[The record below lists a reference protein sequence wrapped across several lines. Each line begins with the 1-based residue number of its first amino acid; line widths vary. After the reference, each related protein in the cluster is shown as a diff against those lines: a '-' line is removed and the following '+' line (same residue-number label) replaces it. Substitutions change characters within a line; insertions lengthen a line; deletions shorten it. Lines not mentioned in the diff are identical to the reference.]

1 MLGMKINVTGQGTDD
16 FRITLNMPGYVQQLL
31 KRTKM
36 EGCNAV
42 KSPAEAKLRLSR
54 SDPPAQ
60 DGGLINGVPYRSCCG
75 AVLWMTLTCRPELA
89 HTQSL
94 Q

>member
-1 MLGMKINVTGQGTDD
+1 VDPDVYADKELGKYFALRDEGRGNGSMLGMKINVTGQGTDD

-42 KSPAEAKLRLSR
+42 K
-54 SDPPAQ
+54 
-60 DGGLINGVPYRSCCG
+60 
-75 AVLWMTLTCRPELA
+75 
-89 HTQSL
+89 
-94 Q
+94 